1 MDFLSGYVETITI
14 PIATDKFAS
23 LKRISI
29 NLAIGFLQQNSII
42 YVLIAWFIIFGIA
55 KASKLDKRGFEIK
68 PYSLTYKN
76 QNVQVLL
83 SRVLGRTE
91 RATRIFSN
99 TSVVLGFIMMGA
111 GFWYLI
117 SNLSNFFVKPESFA
131 EMTVLIPGVTIQSG
145 TNIAY
150 FLLAVP
156 IVLVMH
162 EGAHGIVATLE
173 KIKIKTGGFAV
184 FIALFAGFVEPD
196 EEEFAKA
203 KKISRLRV
211 IGAGATSNV
220 IFSFIIA
227 GLLLFNPSFALI
239 MPDGIRNILY
249 TEPLGVP
256 VISVE
261 PGSGAEKAGLQ
272 KDDTITAING
282 VHISLPQ
289 DFAKVKLKPGETV
302 TVTVTRSGQTLE
314 IPVVTTPSKD
324 DPQKG
329 MLGIMRAAL
338 PSYQPVVPYY
348 IHWSPEVFM
357 FLLWLWMLSFFIGIF
372 NMLPLPILDGGK
384 FIHSIIEKKMPDGAV
399 KGTMLGLYVFTFL
412 LFGLNIALS
421 AMKSGFITI

>member
-1 MDFLSGYVETITI
+1 MTFE
-14 PIATDKFAS
+14 
-23 LKRISI
+23 
-29 NLAIGFLQQNSII
+29 FLQHNSII
-42 YVLIAWFIIFGIA
+42 YVLIAWFIVFAIA
-55 KASKLDKRGFEIK
+55 KISKLDKHGFEIK
-68 PYSLTYKN
+68 PYSITYKN
-76 QNVQVLL
+76 QNVQLL
-83 SRVLGRTE
+83 LTRLLGRTE

-99 TSVVLGFIMMGA
+99 ASVVLGFIMMGA

-117 SNLSNFFVKPESFA
+117 SNLSNYFVKPASFA
-131 EMTVLIPGVTIQSG
+131 EMTVLIPGVTIQSSS
-145 TNIAY
+145 NIAY

-156 IVLVMH
+156 IVLVIH

-203 KKISRLRV
+203 KKMSRLRV

-220 IFSFIIA
+220 IFSFVIA

-239 MPDGIRNILY
+239 MPDGIRNVLY
-249 TEPLGVP
+249 SEPLGVP
-256 VISVE
+256 IISVE

-272 KDDTITAING
+272 KNDIITEING
-282 VHISLPQ
+282 IHINLPQ
-289 DFAKVKLKPGETV
+289 DFTKVQLKPGDTA
-302 TVTVTRSGQTLE
+302 TVTVTRSGQTLQ
-314 IPVVTTPSKD
+314 IPVITTPSKD
-324 DPQKG
+324 DPHKG

-338 PSYQPVVPYY
+338 PSYKPVVPYY
-348 IHWSPEVFM
+348 IHWSPDVFM

-384 FIHSIIEKKMPDGAV
+384 FIHSIIEKRMSEKAL
-399 KGTMLGLYVFTFL
+399 KGTMLSLYIFTFI

-421 AMKSGFITI
+421 ALKSGFITV

>member
-1 MDFLSGYVETITI
+1 MAL
-14 PIATDKFAS
+14 
-23 LKRISI
+23 
-29 NLAIGFLQQNSII
+29 GFLAQNSII
-42 YVLIAWFIIFGIA
+42 YVLIAWVIVFAIA
-55 KASKLDKRGFEIK
+55 KVSRLDKHGFEIK

-76 QNVQVLL
+76 QNVQLIL
-83 SRVLGRTE
+83 TRILNKTQS
-91 RATRIFSN
+91 ATRLFSN
-99 TSVVLGFIMMGA
+99 TSVVLGFIMMGV
-111 GFWYLI
+111 GFWYLA
-117 SNLSNFFVKPESFA
+117 SNLSNFFVKPESFS
-131 EMTVLIPGVTIQSG
+131 EMTVLIPGVTIQSSS
-145 TNIAY
+145 NIAY

-156 IVLVMH
+156 IVLVIH

-220 IFSFIIA
+220 LFSFIIA

-239 MPDGIRNILY
+239 MPENIRGMLY
-249 TEPLGVP
+249 NEPLGVP
-256 VISVE
+256 IVSVTE
-261 PGSGAEKAGLQ
+261 GSGAEKAGLQ
-272 KDDTITAING
+272 KDDIITAING
-282 VHISLPQ
+282 NHISLPQ
-289 DFAKVKLKPGETV
+289 DFAKIKLQPGV
-302 TVTVTRSGQTLE
+302 AVSVSVIRDGKTLQM
-314 IPVVTTPSKD
+314 PVVPMPSKD

-329 MLGIMRAAL
+329 MLGILRAAL

-384 FIHSIIEKKMPDGAV
+384 FIQSIIEKKISEKTV
-399 KGTMLGLYVFTFL
+399 KGVMMSLYTVTFI

-421 AMKSGFITI
+421 AAKSGFITI

>member
-1 MDFLSGYVETITI
+1 MTF
-14 PIATDKFAS
+14 
-23 LKRISI
+23 
-29 NLAIGFLQQNSII
+29 GFLQQNSII
-42 YVLIAWFIIFGIA
+42 YVLIAWCIIFAIA
-55 KASKLDKRGFEIK
+55 KVSKLDKRGFEIK
-68 PYSLTYKN
+68 PYSITYKN

-83 SRVLGRTE
+83 TRLLGRTE

-99 TSVVLGFIMMGA
+99 ASVVLGFIMMGA

-117 SNLSNFFVKPESFA
+117 SNLSNFFVKPEAFA
-131 EMTVLIPGVTIQSG
+131 EMTILIPGVTIQSSA
-145 TNIAY
+145 NIAY

-220 IFSFIIA
+220 IFSFVIA

-239 MPDGIRNILY
+239 MPDGIRNVFY
-249 TEPLGVP
+249 SEPLGVP
-256 VISVE
+256 IVSVE

-272 KDDTITAING
+272 KDDIITGING
-282 VHISLPQ
+282 IHIALPQ
-289 DFAKVKLKPGETV
+289 DFAKVQLKPGDTATV
-302 TVTVTRSGQTLE
+302 TLTRSGQTLQ
-314 IPVVTTPSKD
+314 IPVITTPSKD

-384 FIHSIIEKKMPDGAV
+384 FVHSIIEKKMSEKAL
-399 KGTMLGLYVFTFL
+399 KGTMLSIYIFTFI

-421 AMKSGFITI
+421 ALKSGFITI

>member
-1 MDFLSGYVETITI
+1 MAF
-14 PIATDKFAS
+14 
-23 LKRISI
+23 
-29 NLAIGFLQQNSII
+29 GFLQQNSII
-42 YVLIAWFIIFGIA
+42 YVLIAWCIIFAIA
-55 KASKLDKRGFEIK
+55 KVSKLDKRGFEIK
-68 PYSLTYKN
+68 PYSITYKN
-76 QNVQVLL
+76 QNVQLL
-83 SRVLGRTE
+83 LTRLLGRTE

-99 TSVVLGFIMMGA
+99 VSIVLGFIMMGA

-117 SNLSNFFVKPESFA
+117 SNLSNFFVKPEAFA
-131 EMTVLIPGVTIQSG
+131 EMTVLIPGVTIQSSS
-145 TNIAY
+145 NIAY

-220 IFSFIIA
+220 IFSFVIA

-239 MPDGIRNILY
+239 MPDGIRNVLY
-249 TEPLGVP
+249 SEPLGVP
-256 VISVE
+256 IISVE

-272 KDDTITAING
+272 KDDIITGING
-282 VHISLPQ
+282 VHIALPQ
-289 DFAKVKLKPGETV
+289 DFSKVQLKPGDTATV
-302 TVTVTRSGQTLE
+302 TLTRSGQTLQ
-314 IPVVTTPSKD
+314 IPVITTPSKD

-384 FIHSIIEKKMPDGAV
+384 FVHSIIEKKMSEKAL
-399 KGTMLGLYVFTFL
+399 KGTMLSLYVFTFI

-421 AMKSGFITI
+421 ALKSGFITI

>member
-1 MDFLSGYVETITI
+1 
-14 PIATDKFAS
+14 
-23 LKRISI
+23 
-29 NLAIGFLQQNSII
+29 LAFGFLQQNSII
-42 YVLIAWFIIFGIA
+42 YVLIAWCIIFTIA
-55 KASKLDKRGFEIK
+55 KVSKLDKRGFEVK
-68 PYSLTYKN
+68 PYSITYKN
-76 QNVQVLL
+76 QNVQLL
-83 SRVLGRTE
+83 LTRLLGRTE

-99 TSVVLGFIMMGA
+99 ASVVLGFIMMGA

-117 SNLSNFFVKPESFA
+117 SNLSNFFVKPEAFA
-131 EMTVLIPGVTIQSG
+131 EMTVLIPGVTIQSSS
-145 TNIAY
+145 NIAY

-220 IFSFIIA
+220 IFSFVIA

-239 MPDGIRNILY
+239 MPDGIRNVLY
-249 TEPLGVP
+249 SEPLGVP
-256 VISVE
+256 IISVE

-272 KDDTITAING
+272 KNDIITEING
-282 VHISLPQ
+282 VHITLPQ
-289 DFAKVKLKPGETV
+289 DFAKVQLKPGETA
-302 TVTVTRSGQTLE
+302 TVTLTRSGQTLQ
-314 IPVVTTPSKD
+314 IPVITTPSKD

-329 MLGIMRAAL
+329 MLGIMRSAL

-357 FLLWLWMLSFFIGIF
+357 FLLWLWMLSFFIGVF
-372 NMLPLPILDGGK
+372 NMLPLPILDGSK
-384 FIHSIIEKKMPDGAV
+384 FVHSIIEKRMSEKAL
-399 KGTMLGLYVFTFL
+399 KATMLSLYTFTFI
-412 LFGLNIALS
+412 LFALNIGLS
-421 AMKSGFITI
+421 AFKSGFITI

>member
-1 MDFLSGYVETITI
+1 MAFE
-14 PIATDKFAS
+14 
-23 LKRISI
+23 
-29 NLAIGFLQQNSII
+29 FLQHNSII
-42 YVLIAWFIIFGIA
+42 YVLIVWVIVFAIA
-55 KASKLDKRGFEIK
+55 KVSKLDKRGFEIK

-76 QNVQVLL
+76 QNVQLL
-83 SRVLGRTE
+83 LTRLLGRTE

-99 TSVVLGFIMMGA
+99 ASVVLGFIMMGA
-111 GFWYLI
+111 AFWYLI
-117 SNLSNFFVKPESFA
+117 SNLSNFFVKPDSFA
-131 EMTVLIPGVTIQSG
+131 EMTVLIPGVTIQSS

-196 EEEFAKA
+196 EEEFARA

-220 IFSFIIA
+220 IFSFVIA

-261 PGSGAEKAGLQ
+261 SGSGAEKAGLQ

-282 VHISLPQ
+282 IHISLPQ
-289 DFAKVKLKPGETV
+289 DFAKVKLKPGDTAI
-302 TVTVTRSGQTLE
+302 VTVTRSDQTLQ
-314 IPVVTTPSKD
+314 IPVVVTPSKD

-384 FIHSIIEKKMPDGAV
+384 FIHSIIEKKMSERAL
-399 KGTMLGLYVFTFL
+399 KGTMISLYVVTFV

-421 AMKSGFITI
+421 AVKSGFITI

>member
-1 MDFLSGYVETITI
+1 LV
-14 PIATDKFAS
+14 
-23 LKRISI
+23 L
-29 NLAIGFLQQNSII
+29 GFLAQNSIL
-42 YVLIAWFIIFGIA
+42 YVLVAWIIIFAIA
-55 KASKLDKRGFEIK
+55 KASKLDKHGFEIK

-76 QNVQVLL
+76 QNVQLILTRLL
-83 SRVLGRTE
+83 NRTQ
-91 RATRIFSN
+91 RATKIFSN
-99 TSVVLGFIMMGA
+99 TSVVLGFIMMGL
-111 GFWYLI
+111 GFWYLA

-131 EMTVLIPGVTIQSG
+131 EMTVLIPGVTIQS
-145 TNIAY
+145 TSNIVY

-156 IVLVMH
+156 IVLVIH

-220 IFSFIIA
+220 LFSFIIA
-227 GLLLFNPSFALI
+227 ALLIFNPSFALI
-239 MPDGIRNILY
+239 MPENIRSVFY
-249 TEPLGVP
+249 SEPLGVP
-256 VISVE
+256 IVSVTE
-261 PGSGAEKAGLQ
+261 GSGAEKAGLL
-272 KDDTITAING
+272 KDDIITAING
-282 VHISLPQ
+282 VQISLPQ
-289 DFAKVKLKPGETV
+289 DFAKIKLKPGDTATV
-302 TVTVTRSGQTLE
+302 SVLRSGSSLQ
-314 IPVVTTPSKD
+314 IPVMVSASKD

-329 MLGIMRAAL
+329 MLGILRAAL

-348 IHWSPEVFM
+348 IHWSPEIFM

-384 FIHSIIEKKMPDGAV
+384 FIHSIIEKKISENAIKAV
-399 KGTMLGLYVFTFL
+399 MMSLYSVTFV

-421 AMKSGFITI
+421 VVKSGFITI

>member
-1 MDFLSGYVETITI
+1 M
-14 PIATDKFAS
+14 
-23 LKRISI
+23 
-29 NLAIGFLQQNSII
+29 
-42 YVLIAWFIIFGIA
+42 AWVIIFAIA

-76 QNVQVLL
+76 KDVQLL
-83 SRVLGRTE
+83 LTRLLGRTE

-99 TSVVLGFIMMGA
+99 ASVILGFIMMGA

-131 EMTVLIPGVTIQSG
+131 EMTVLIPGVTIQSSS
-145 TNIAY
+145 NIAY
-150 FLLAVP
+150 FLLSVP

-203 KKISRLRV
+203 KRISRLRV

-249 TEPLGVP
+249 SEPLGVP
-256 VISVE
+256 IIAVE

-272 KDDTITAING
+272 KDDIITQING
-282 VHISLPQ
+282 IHISLPQ
-289 DFAKVKLKPGETV
+289 DFAKVKLKPGDTADV
-302 TVTVTRSGQTLE
+302 TLTRSGQPLQ
-314 IPVVTTPSKD
+314 ISVTVTPSKD

-348 IHWSPEVFM
+348 IHWSPEIFM

-384 FIHSIIEKKMPDGAV
+384 FVHSIIEKRISEKAL
-399 KGTMLGLYVFTFL
+399 KGTMLSLYTFTFI

-421 AMKSGFITI
+421 ALKSGFITI

>member
-1 MDFLSGYVETITI
+1 MAF
-14 PIATDKFAS
+14 
-23 LKRISI
+23 
-29 NLAIGFLQQNSII
+29 GFLQQNSII
-42 YVLIAWFIIFGIA
+42 YVLIAWCIIFAIA
-55 KASKLDKRGFEIK
+55 KVSKLDKRGFEIK
-68 PYSLTYKN
+68 PYSITYKN
-76 QNVQVLL
+76 QNVQLL
-83 SRVLGRTE
+83 LTRLLGRTE

-99 TSVVLGFIMMGA
+99 ASVVLGFIMMGA

-117 SNLSNFFVKPESFA
+117 SNLSNFFVKPEAFA
-131 EMTVLIPGVTIQSG
+131 EMTVLIPGVTIQSSS
-145 TNIAY
+145 NIAY

-220 IFSFIIA
+220 IFSFVIA

-239 MPDGIRNILY
+239 MPDGIRNVLY
-249 TEPLGVP
+249 SEPLGVP
-256 VISVE
+256 IISVE

-272 KDDTITAING
+272 KDDIITGING
-282 VHISLPQ
+282 VHIALPQ
-289 DFAKVKLKPGETV
+289 DFSKVQLKPGDTATV
-302 TVTVTRSGQTLE
+302 TLTRSGQTLQ
-314 IPVVTTPSKD
+314 IPVITTPSKD

-384 FIHSIIEKKMPDGAV
+384 FVHSIIEKKMSEKAL
-399 KGTMLGLYVFTFL
+399 KGTMLSLYVFTFI

-421 AMKSGFITI
+421 ALKSGFITI

>member
-1 MDFLSGYVETITI
+1 MAF
-14 PIATDKFAS
+14 
-23 LKRISI
+23 
-29 NLAIGFLQQNSII
+29 GFLQQNSII
-42 YVLIAWFIIFGIA
+42 YVLIAWCIIFAIA
-55 KASKLDKRGFEIK
+55 KVSRLDKRGFEVK
-68 PYSLTYKN
+68 PYSITYKN
-76 QNVQVLL
+76 QNVQLL
-83 SRVLGRTE
+83 LTRLLGRTE

-99 TSVVLGFIMMGA
+99 VSVVLGFIMMGA

-117 SNLSNFFVKPESFA
+117 SNLSNFFVKPEAFA
-131 EMTVLIPGVTIQSG
+131 EMTVLIPGVTIQSSS
-145 TNIAY
+145 NIAY

-156 IVLVMH
+156 IVLIMH

-203 KKISRLRV
+203 KKMSRLRV

-220 IFSFIIA
+220 IFSFVIA

-239 MPDGIRNILY
+239 MPDGIRNVLY
-249 TEPLGVP
+249 SEPLGVP
-256 VISVE
+256 IISVE

-272 KDDTITAING
+272 KDDIITGING
-282 VHISLPQ
+282 VHIALPQ
-289 DFAKVKLKPGETV
+289 DFSKVQLKPGDTATV
-302 TVTVTRSGQTLE
+302 TLTRSGQTLQ
-314 IPVVTTPSKD
+314 IPVITTPSKD

-384 FIHSIIEKKMPDGAV
+384 FVHSIIEKKMSEKAL
-399 KGTMLGLYVFTFL
+399 KGTMLSLYVFTFI

-421 AMKSGFITI
+421 ALKSGFITI

>member
-1 MDFLSGYVETITI
+1 MAF
-14 PIATDKFAS
+14 
-23 LKRISI
+23 
-29 NLAIGFLQQNSII
+29 GFLQQNSII
-42 YVLIAWFIIFGIA
+42 YVLIAWCIIFAIA
-55 KASKLDKRGFEIK
+55 KISRLDKRGFEVK
-68 PYSLTYKN
+68 PYSITYKN
-76 QNVQVLL
+76 QNVQLL
-83 SRVLGRTE
+83 LTRLLGRTE

-99 TSVVLGFIMMGA
+99 VSVVLGFIMMGA

-117 SNLSNFFVKPESFA
+117 SNLSNFFVKPEAFA
-131 EMTVLIPGVTIQSG
+131 EMTVLIPGVTIQSSS
-145 TNIAY
+145 NIAY

-220 IFSFIIA
+220 IFSFVIA

-239 MPDGIRNILY
+239 MPDGLRNVLY
-249 TEPLGVP
+249 SEPLGVP
-256 VISVE
+256 IISVE

-272 KDDTITAING
+272 KDDIITGING
-282 VHISLPQ
+282 VHIALPQ
-289 DFAKVKLKPGETV
+289 DFSKVQLKPGDTATV
-302 TVTVTRSGQTLE
+302 TLTRSGQTLQ
-314 IPVVTTPSKD
+314 IPVITTPSKD

-384 FIHSIIEKKMPDGAV
+384 FVHSIIEKKISEKAL
-399 KGTMLGLYVFTFL
+399 KGTMLSLYVFTFI

-421 AMKSGFITI
+421 ALKSGFITI